1 MIITMIM
8 IMVIIIIMA
17 RHLLLPILQ
26 KTTKELSIVVIV
38 KFFHPV
44 PMFISKID
52 V

>member
-8 IMVIIIIMA
+8 IMIMVVIIMA
-17 RHLLLPILQ
+17 RHLLLPMRQ
-26 KTTKELSIVVIV
+26 TTKDLSIVVIV